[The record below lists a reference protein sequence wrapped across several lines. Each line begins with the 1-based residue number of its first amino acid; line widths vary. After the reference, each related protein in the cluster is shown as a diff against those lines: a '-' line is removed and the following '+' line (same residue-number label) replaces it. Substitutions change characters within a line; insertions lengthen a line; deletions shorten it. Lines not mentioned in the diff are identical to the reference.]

1 MSQLVFESA
10 ELVPIRER
18 SVYVSD
24 QGEQS
29 TCYAHATTRLITR
42 LIKVRFYPHFIES
55 NESNGSFDV
64 YYNKTRC
71 GNQSNSIF
79 NCILDAETEKN
90 SIEWEN
96 ESLSALLF
104 HYIYTCII
112 DRFGCDGGNSGSSI
126 DFILKLF
133 YSKIT
138 VEDIKKKL
146 KYVPLFELQY
156 SKKLKKMFKMIIKKL
171 ANIFKDIRL
180 SLEAQLFRPH
190 IFSSTELNA
199 FTLLKYE
206 TNNSQMP
213 QVKLAFASESIRSG
227 YYYSDVLDTIKSV
240 IQKGF
245 YVLLGIKEHAILIS
259 DIDSTDDSLIIKNS
273 WGEGSSNWTIGDY
286 NLVENNR
293 LNWTTLQD
301 YLANPPKEDTSI
313 VKIKLVFVVPDE
325 MIFHP
330 PVSSQPS
337 SALNVMVTRLSRR
350 VPIFSRFFGKGRKT
364 RNKKYTKKPK
374 NSKATNPRKATKL
387 TKATKPRKV
396 TQKLTY

>member
-1 MSQLVFESA
+1 MSKLVFESA
-10 ELVPIRER
+10 ELVPIRAR

-24 QGEQS
+24 QGEQR

-42 LIKVRFYPHFIES
+42 LIKVRFYRHFIES

-64 YYNKTRC
+64 YYNTTRC
-71 GNQSNSIF
+71 GSESKSIF
-79 NCILDAETEKN
+79 NCILDAETK

-112 DRFGCDGGNSGSSI
+112 DMFGCDGGNSGSSI
-126 DFILKLF
+126 NFILKLF
-133 YSKIT
+133 YKEIT

-156 SKKLKKMFKMIIKKL
+156 TKKQKKMFKMIIKKL
-171 ANIFKDIRL
+171 ADIFKDIRL

-190 IFSSTELNA
+190 IFSSTELSA

-213 QVKLAFASESIRSG
+213 QVKLAFGYESIRSG
-227 YYYSDVLDTIKSV
+227 YYYPHVLDTIKSV

-293 LNWTTLQD
+293 LNWTTLQA

-313 VKIKLVFVVPDE
+313 VKIKLVFVIPDE

-337 SALNVMVTRLSRR
+337 SALNVMVSRLSRR
-350 VPIFSRFFGKGRKT
+350 VPIISKFFGKGRKT

-374 NSKATNPRKATKL
+374 NSKATNPRKATKP
-387 TKATKPRKV
+387 KKV